1 MKKRILVVDDEVALT
16 RMVKMNLERSGDDY
30 EVRTEN
36 QGVKVVAAVRDFWP
50 DLIFLD
56 VMMPDMSG
64 DEVAQQL
71 REDPVLAGIKI
82 VFMTAIV
89 TKEETSEMSGNI
101 GGNEFLAK
109 PVKTEELIAT
119 IERILGPDQSS

>member
-16 RMVKMNLERSGDDY
+16 RIIKLNLERTGSY

-36 QGVKVVAAVRDFWP
+36 MGRMAIPAAKEFKP

-64 DEVAQQL
+64 DDVAAL
-71 REDPVLAGIKI
+71 LKEDPVFSNIPFI
-82 VFMTAIV
+82 FMTAIV
-89 TKEETSEMSGNI
+89 TKEETQSKETDI
-101 GGNEFLAK
+101 GGNLFLAK

-119 IERILGPDQSS
+119 IERVLS

>member
-1 MKKRILVVDDEVALT
+1 MKKRILVVDDEPALT
-16 RMVKMNLERSGDDY
+16 RMVKLNLERTGSY

-36 QGVKVVAAVRDFWP
+36 QGSKAVQAAREFKP

-64 DEVAQQL
+64 DEVSAQL
-71 REDPVLAGIKI
+71 KEDEELSQIKFI
-82 VFMTAIV
+82 FMTAIV
-89 TKEETSEMSGNI
+89 TKDETESMGSNI

-109 PVKTEELIAT
+109 PVKTDELLAT
-119 IERILGPDQSS
+119 IERVLGE

>member
-1 MKKRILVVDDEVALT
+1 MKKILVVDDEAVLT
-16 RMVKMNLERSGDDY
+16 KMVKLNLERTGNYS
-30 EVRTEN
+30 VRTEN
-36 QGVKVVAAVRDFWP
+36 QGLNALQAAREFKP
-50 DLIFLD
+50 DMIFMD

-64 DEVAQQL
+64 DEVIAEI
-71 REDPVLAGIKI
+71 REDPELADIPY

-89 TKEETSEMSGNI
+89 TKAETEDMGNTI

-119 IERILGPDQSS
+119 IERLLT